1 MEEGRLQRLRFIAII
16 TLITKPGHQ
25 EFDHRANSN
34 DRISLHLR
42 EIPEEQAI
50 IASRECPDN
59 AHNDGEFET

>member
-1 MEEGRLQRLRFIAII
+1 MEEGRVQRLRFIAIV
-16 TLITKPGHQ
+16 TLVTKPGHQ

-42 EIPEEQAI
+42 EIPEERAI

-59 AHNDGEFET
+59 AHNGEF